1 MTSPHKRHF
10 SYHSV
15 SPSSAFT
22 LIELLVVI
30 AIIAILAVVVVLT
43 LNPAQL
49 LAQSRDA
56 NRVSDMA
63 TLNSALS
70 LYQIDSGGTGSLG
83 TSSIVYT
90 SLSDTSST
98 CGNLNL
104 PILPSGYTYNCTN
117 STSTRNINNTGW
129 IPINFQTISSG
140 APFGSLPVDP
150 TNTSSSRL
158 YYTYD
163 TNGSQYEVTA
173 SMESS
178 KYKLGGSNDVIS
190 SDGGTLASVYEKGT
204 GLGLEPLDYGDSSLV
219 GYWPMN
225 EGSGSTSGVTQAYD
239 RSGNGNNGTWYGT
252 PAGTSGYYSPGKV
265 GAWAGTF
272 DGSTNYLDL
281 GAAYSSYVG
290 SPVSVSSA
298 SMPSY
303 TISTWMN
310 SPTTLPSG
318 QHQVVFGKVGFS
330 AGILSAECS
339 LWDSS
344 GAQHL
349 INYSPLP
356 QANTWY
362 LMTMTYNQSTQI
374 ATCYE
379 NGSALG
385 TINMAS
391 LTFRALNV
399 HLTIGGGVGSGYFA
413 GLIDDARIYNRAL
426 SAAEI
431 QAMYNAGK

>member
-1 MTSPHKRHF
+1 MQHKRALF
-10 SYHSV
+10 S
-15 SPSSAFT
+15 SSAFT

-252 PAGTSGYYSPGKV
+252 AAGTSGYYSPGKV

-272 DGSTNYLDL
+272 DGSTSGNYITIAGTAVLQPSAVSMTKWVYVSSFSGSSGYEFSGL
-281 GAAYSSYVG
+281 GYSQGSNAYSLGIADYGAYWAVG
-290 SPVSVSSA
+290 AGAPT
-298 SMPSY
+298 MINK
-303 TISTWMN
+303 TIS
-310 SPTTLPSG
+310 SG
-318 QHQVVFGKVGFS
+318 QWYFWQ
-330 AGILSAECS
+330 A
-339 LWDSS
+339 
-344 GAQHL
+344 
-349 INYSPLP
+349 PL
-356 QANTWY
+356 
-362 LMTMTYNQSTQI
+362 MGQI
-374 ATCYE
+374 CI
-379 NGSALG
+379 S
-385 TINMAS
+385 M
-391 LTFRALNV
+391 
-399 HLTIGGGVGSGYFA
+399 
-413 GLIDDARIYNRAL
+413 
-426 SAAEI
+426 
-431 QAMYNAGK
+431 

>member
-1 MTSPHKRHF
+1 MQHKRALF
-10 SYHSV
+10 S
-15 SPSSAFT
+15 SSAFT

-63 TLNSALS
+63 TLNSAIG

-90 SLSDTSST
+90 SLSDTSFT

-117 STSTRNINNTGW
+117 STSTRNINTSGW

-252 PAGTSGYYSPGKV
+252 AAGTSGYYSPGKV

-272 DGSTNYLDL
+272 DGSTNY
-281 GAAYSSYVG
+281 VK
-290 SPVSVSSA
+290 VNNFNV
-298 SMPSY
+298 PS
-303 TISTWMN
+303 TISLSFWINVSILSTSTALRIIDDVN
-310 SPTTLPSG
+310 GSHTP
-318 QHQVVFGKVGFS
+318 FS
-330 AGILSAECS
+330 AGVGTASGGQGKICFNNTFNDFSTPFICS
-339 LWDSS
+339 GT
-344 GAQHL
+344 GA
-349 INYSPLP
+349 ISN
-356 QANTWY
+356 NMWY
-362 LMTMTYNQSTQI
+362 HVVDEYDGATAWIYVNGVGVASTTYNK
-374 ATCYE
+374 
-379 NGSALG
+379 
-385 TINMAS
+385 
-391 LTFRALNV
+391 TFL
-399 HLTIGGGVGSGYFA
+399 SGYSTFYIGA
-413 GLIDDARIYNRAL
+413 DMYHFSGLLDDVRIYNRAL